1 MDRKILLEY
10 YLNKY
15 VIPDYLLIKRI
26 EVVNL
31 QEVKD
36 NRIDVDIQIVTDS
49 ESFKLKFNLTE
60 SLQELF
66 IFEDKISQTFLQ
78 SPIFKESSEIN
89 FDKIKKEIKHYIK
102 IIVNKRIQVF
112 KMELKLENT
121 YSNHNK

>member
-78 SPIFKESSEIN
+78 SSIFKESSEIN